1 MTLEKTPAATSVPSQ
16 ARINNTEDTKSSS
29 KSTGQESSQHLVWH
43 NPWRVGLGF
52 FSCFVLYWAYIVV
65 IQRYWIHEYF
75 ELALPGLG
83 KTDYRKFTMRSHM
96 TFGTV
101 AILLSFIQMTT
112 PFTSGWKQN
121 KDTLMRGNIYRRIHR
136 YSGRVYAMCAIM
148 AFFFGQWFIF
158 LKEFV
163 LVGGYNMGVSFSIAG
178 FFIAYFAFM
187 TWKTAPIKDGSSV
200 YTIEDHR
207 NYAIR
212 SFSQIIAPIL
222 YRFWYFMLAIFQQY
236 RMPYFYD
243 RNSNKSEK
251 LICDDRDV
259 CQDYLRSF
267 DAIYAWLYWISAWI
281 VAEVIIA
288 YLPRHQKQTI
298 TTTVSVPRDE
308 TQIPLMS
315 HLHPK
320 TTVNN
325 LPGDND
331 ESVNGSYSIQ
341 KENVA
346 ARPITNDKK
355 NDNMNTSVINFFGC
369 LLAVLSAIGTIP
381 FIYLTV
387 VLSGNNS

>member
-1 MTLEKTPAATSVPSQ
+1 MNLSSRLRRVKNVYFKAALW
-16 ARINNTEDTKSSS
+16 ISSLTFCS
-29 KSTGQESSQHLVWH
+29 
-43 NPWRVGLGF
+43 
-52 FSCFVLYWAYIVV
+52 
-65 IQRYWIHEYF
+65 
-75 ELALPGLG
+75 
-83 KTDYRKFTMRSHM
+83 DYRKFTMRSHM

-346 ARPITNDKK
+346 ARSITNDKK

-387 VLSGNNS
+387 VLSGKNS